1 MAAHNTPLTHAL
13 FDCPRYQT
21 SSCSIHTISSCPV
34 RTNAMASGQ
43 QPARGD
49 QSTDNP
55 HRASHAALQQAG
67 PLLTPPCASALP
79 VASLQYG
86 AAGLSFSAGGTGN
99 GASGNEWGSQGRG
112 AAANG
117 IFFDNSRA
125 QVIPGNVDPRVGGS
139 LMGHASMSVGAGV
152 PRGTDGGEITA
163 AASDGPSFDARFPPT
178 LSGIETSTDTES
190 MLRRPSPPMN
200 NLLFQTIRGRPPLGA
215 SSGPSSTGLAAPPPR
230 AITPPPTR
238 AAPVGVRAGSP
249 VEGTGSNET
258 AALRPS
264 GATRSLSLSPKR
276 RSPRP
281 VAGVVVETVVG
292 NQSLLSRL
300 WGLLCSPVLRHWTTR
315 WSRCRPRLTTCPL

>member
-1 MAAHNTPLTHAL
+1 
-13 FDCPRYQT
+13 
-21 SSCSIHTISSCPV
+21 
-34 RTNAMASGQ
+34 MASGQ

-112 AAANG
+112 AAG

-163 AASDGPSFDARFPPT
+163 AASDGSSFDARFPPT
-178 LSGIETSTDTES
+178 LSGIETSMDTES
-190 MLRRPSPPMN
+190 SLMSAEMAKSN
-200 NLLFQTIRGRPPLGA
+200 SIA
-215 SSGPSSTGLAAPPPR
+215 VLA
-230 AITPPPTR
+230 
-238 AAPVGVRAGSP
+238 
-249 VEGTGSNET
+249 EKLT
-258 AALRPS
+258 AAQGTTSTAVAELVAAREAATVAASTAPAS
-264 GATRSLSLSPKR
+264 TRSEKEIADEQHAHDRNKAKAIKACLAL
-276 RSPRP
+276 
-281 VAGVVVETVVG
+281 
-292 NQSLLSRL
+292 SLLSTF
-300 WGLLCSPVLRHWTTR
+300 LL
-315 WSRCRPRLTTCPL
+315 RPRLSTAQPGVFLTMTLSDSLQRLFATWLSCDVPV